1 MFRFL
6 FPALP
11 VTINLYLPLELSV
24 TIVIGGVIRWIPD
37 RKMRKQGRMES
48 RGMLFGSGMI
58 AGERLADILRRA
70 AYKRLM

>member
-6 FPALP
+6 FPILP
-11 VTINLYLPLELSV
+11 VAIGLYLPLELSV
-24 TIVIGGVIRWIPD
+24 TVMIGGVIRWIPD
-37 RKMRKQGRMES
+37 RKMRKQDRMES